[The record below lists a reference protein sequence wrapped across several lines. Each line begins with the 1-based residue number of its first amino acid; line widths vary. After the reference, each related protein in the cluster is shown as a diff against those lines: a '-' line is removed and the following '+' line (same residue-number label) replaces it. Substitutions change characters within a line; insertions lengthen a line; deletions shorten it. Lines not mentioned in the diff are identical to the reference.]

1 MWMEQSI
8 CGIGVVSMA
17 IRVEL
22 FERDIELSS
31 EMEKLSKGY
40 WVFVIFFFFLLGFVI
55 DLLLLFL
62 LRSDL

>member
-17 IRVEL
+17 MRVEL
-22 FERDIELSS
+22 FKRGIELLS
-31 EMEKLSKGY
+31 EREKLRKDY
-40 WVFVIFFFFLLGFVI
+40 WVFVIFLLGFVI

-62 LRSDL
+62 LRLDL

>member
-1 MWMEQSI
+1 MWMERSI

-17 IRVEL
+17 MRVES

-31 EMEKLSKGY
+31 EKEKLGKCY
-40 WVFVIFFFFLLGFVI
+40 WVFVIFLLRFVI

-62 LRSDL
+62 LRPDL